1 MYINHNPGGFG
12 QFIGRCTIYLVNSQ
26 LRSQGSL
33 FCMSTFSNNKR
44 GGKLLSGPDWITFV
58 TVTMIYSSS
67 PPLLLALRF
76 WEPRDQPQPGFFL
89 EARERILGTRFLFV
103 YQSCLGH
110 TSHDDIWCSVQYKY
124 LFYKAR
130 CGQFFILFPLQN
142 NNLDFYFSN
151 MLINEHLTYSN
162 HELAFIGQLY

>member
-1 MYINHNPGGFG
+1 MYQVQQIANLVPKVLSFALYNTIFAGVVDIFKYPRHQLIINEAA
-12 QFIGRCTIYLVNSQ
+12 NS
-26 LRSQGSL
+26 R
-33 FCMSTFSNNKR
+33 
-44 GGKLLSGPDWITFV
+44 ITFV
-58 TVTMIYSSS
+58 FAAIIFSSS
-67 PPLLLALRF
+67 PPLFLAPRF

-110 TSHDDIWCSVQYKY
+110 TSHDDIWCSVQHKY

-130 CGQFFILFPLQN
+130 CGQFCYLIPFTSRQN
-142 NNLDFYFSN
+142 NSLDFYFSN